1 MKQPYI
7 GNTKINKLYKGNELW
22 CNWSSGGG
30 DIPIEPTLGYVT
42 DALTIC
48 CDAYGKTSSDTFNG
62 FYDSINS
69 KNFNLIRGSA
79 TYGTN
84 CVDINDAY
92 LVYGDGE
99 SEFDTTLKRTN
110 KNSTVEI
117 VFKCGSYNKYWK
129 TIFTIGSY
137 NPSPFSLKANLGNY
151 GGNTYVYLMN
161 KSTLNDRLAIRC
173 LKKTQEWNHLV
184 FSIDGNDECK
194 VYVNG
199 VHLYTKTLISYD
211 NKKGNYTTGFYFGY
225 NSSNDVP
232 VMSIG
237 SFRYYN
243 KALNESEVLQNYNH
257 EKTINRISNLTFP
270 QLPDNYENA
279 DPGITDG
286 PGEMNKGGIDSE

>member
-1 MKQPYI
+1 MKQAYI
-7 GNTKINKLYKGNELW
+7 GNRKINKLYKGNELW
-22 CNWSSGGG
+22 CNWSSSSGG
-30 DIPIEPTLGYVT
+30 DTPVEPSIGYVT

-137 NPSPFSLKANLGNY
+137 NPTPFSIKANISNY
-151 GGNTYVYLMN
+151 GSNTYVYLMN
-161 KSTLNDRLAIRC
+161 KSMNDRLAIRC
-173 LKKTQEWNHLV
+173 LKKSQEWNHLV
-184 FSIDGNDECK
+184 FSIDENDECK

-211 NKKGNYTTGFYFGY
+211 NKKGNYTTGFYFGH
-225 NSSNDVP
+225 SGSADVP

-243 KALNESEVLQNYNH
+243 KAY
-257 EKTINRISNLTFP
+257 
-270 QLPDNYENA
+270 
-279 DPGITDG
+279 
-286 PGEMNKGGIDSE
+286 